1 MGTHSGDRPEL
12 DGGVVYA
19 CTLIQIN
26 AFLLL
31 HRMWC
36 CVHGNTTAHVM
47 RTGIGPY
54 KKSGCGCTI
63 LGLLRTTL
71 FVDRVFEG
79 ESVLL
84 PDMIVVAAPRMRDV
98 VDSGCKLVERG

>member
-1 MGTHSGDRPEL
+1 M
-12 DGGVVYA
+12 YA

-31 HRMWC
+31 HRIWYH
-36 CVHGNTTAHVM
+36 VHGNTTAHVM
-47 RTGIGPY
+47 RTGIGVY